1 MIVRDGSERR
11 PELAHAT
18 PQRCRTVCL
27 LGPHGEVERDAL
39 HLYLS
44 FTDLLGCDHE
54 HCPEDLLSQV
64 PVLAR
69 APPTDVAG
77 AEHLIGHDPG
87 VFDPFAGLPRIQ
99 APRRKG
105 RAGRASAIP
114 DGPGPQ

>member
-1 MIVRDGSERR
+1 M
-11 PELAHAT
+11 
-18 PQRCRTVCL
+18 
-27 LGPHGEVERDAL
+27 ERDAL

-44 FTDLLGCDHE
+44 LTDLLGRHHE
-54 HCPEDLLSQV
+54 HRPEDLLSQI

-99 APRRKG
+99 GHCDVKAAPDAREPSPTG
-105 RAGRASAIP
+105 QVP
-114 DGPGPQ
+114 E